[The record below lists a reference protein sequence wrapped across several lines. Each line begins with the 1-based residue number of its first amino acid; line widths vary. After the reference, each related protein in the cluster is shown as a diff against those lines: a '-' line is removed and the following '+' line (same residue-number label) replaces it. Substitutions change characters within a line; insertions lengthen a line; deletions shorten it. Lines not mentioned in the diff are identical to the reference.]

1 MNEIHI
7 YRLEGGKTVEHRAG
21 RDDLGTA
28 MQLGWTP
35 PSPLYLV
42 RMLLVTRRARR
53 ESGR

>member
-7 YRLEGGKTVEHRAG
+7 YRLEGGKAVEHRAG

-35 PSPLYLV
+35 PSPLYMI
-42 RMLLVTRRARR
+42 RMFLSTRQARR
-53 ESGR
+53 EAAR